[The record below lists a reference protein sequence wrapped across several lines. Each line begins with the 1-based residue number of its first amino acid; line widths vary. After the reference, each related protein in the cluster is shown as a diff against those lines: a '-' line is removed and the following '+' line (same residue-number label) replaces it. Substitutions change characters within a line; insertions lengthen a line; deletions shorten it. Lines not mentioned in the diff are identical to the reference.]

1 MPRSAEIAG
10 SGFAGL
16 SLALAL
22 SQRGWDVR
30 LHERAAES
38 RAFGAGIYLWENG
51 LRVLHALGVRERVL
65 DEAND
70 APAFCVRDAQGNLLS
85 RKACGAAI
93 GTRMVGM
100 TRETLHNALL
110 DAALASGVTL
120 RLSSSI
126 VGGTSEGVLIDADG
140 RSWDA
145 DLVVAADGVASKV
158 SRSLGLLDQR
168 IVLDKG
174 AVRALVPRS
183 AGETSM
189 DVVSYMSAGGARVL
203 STPCNRDV
211 TYLALMHNE
220 SDPALRATPLDRAA
234 WQAAFPCVAH
244 QLGRVDPDARYDD
257 YQVIRLKAWSLGRA
271 AIIGDAA
278 HGLPPS
284 LGQGAGL
291 ALMNAL
297 SLAFW
302 LDASDDVAA
311 ALRIWEA
318 RERPLTDDT
327 QRMSCRLVQATDR
340 FQSATI
346 DPWSDECLRTARHRP
361 TGAEVFA

>member
-1 MPRSAEIAG
+1 MLRRAEIAG
-10 SGFAGL
+10 GGFAGL

-51 LRVLHALGVRERVL
+51 LRVLQALGVQQRVL

-70 APAFCVRDAQGNLLS
+70 APAFCVRDADGNLLS

-93 GTRMVGM
+93 GTRMIGM
-100 TRETLHNALL
+100 TRETLHRALL
-110 DAALASGVTL
+110 DAALASGVKL
-120 RLSSSI
+120 RMSSHI
-126 VGGTSEGVLIDADG
+126 VSASSDGALTDASG
-140 RSWDA
+140 RTWEA
-145 DLVVAADGVASKV
+145 DLVVGADGVTSKV
-158 SRSLGLLDQR
+158 SQSLGLLDSR
-168 IVLDKG
+168 TVLTKG
-174 AVRALVPRS
+174 AVRTLVPR
-183 AGETSM
+183 TQDDMSM
-189 DVVSYMSAGGARVL
+189 DVVTYMASCGARIL
-203 STPCNRDV
+203 ATPCNGDEI
-211 TYLALMHNE
+211 YLALMHNE
-220 SDPALRATPLDRAA
+220 SDPALRAAPLDRAA

-244 QLGRVDPDARYDD
+244 LVGQVDPNARYDD
-257 YQVIRLKAWSLGRA
+257 YQIIRVKAWSQGRA

-297 SLAFW
+297 SMAFW
-302 LDASDDVAA
+302 VDGHEDIAV
-311 ALRIWEA
+311 ALRTWEA
-318 RERPLTDDT
+318 RERPLTDYT
-327 QRMSCRLVQATDR
+327 QQMSCRLVEAADR

-346 DPWSDECLRTARHRP
+346 DPWADEYLRTARHQP